1 MMENALQ
8 STSEDSDLYEPTE
21 QDEFERLYK
30 IFTLRRIGGVYPTEL
45 PDYIETCVTT
55 RFASDEYVRE
65 FVAGLRAS
73 LLLTEVLRD
82 TSLAIS
88 EDFEEDLPEGTWDD
102 IIHQM
107 TTIVTLWR
115 RIDRALLGLAR
126 QHLTTTITT
135 TTTTTHE
142 SPNSADGMEVIKDS
156 PFATPLFDFMES
168 LDLFPG
174 KKFLDQ
180 VEDWFEATYSLLD
193 KIHDAIESSGEER
206 RSEKGLGEEDEE
218 GEG

>member
-1 MMENALQ
+1 MENALQ
-8 STSEDSDLYEPTE
+8 STSEDSDLYEPSE

-82 TSLAIS
+82 TSLVFS
-88 EDFEEDLPEGTWDD
+88 EDIEEDLPEGTWDD
-102 IIHQM
+102 IMHQM

-115 RIDRALLGLAR
+115 RIDKALLGLAH
-126 QHLTTTITT
+126 QHLTTMTT
-135 TTTTTHE
+135 MTTTTHE

-180 VEDWFEATYSLLD
+180 IEDWFEATDSLLG
-193 KIHDAIESSGEER
+193 KIHDAIESSGER
-206 RSEKGLGEEDEE
+206 GEEKRKETQ
-218 GEG
+218 